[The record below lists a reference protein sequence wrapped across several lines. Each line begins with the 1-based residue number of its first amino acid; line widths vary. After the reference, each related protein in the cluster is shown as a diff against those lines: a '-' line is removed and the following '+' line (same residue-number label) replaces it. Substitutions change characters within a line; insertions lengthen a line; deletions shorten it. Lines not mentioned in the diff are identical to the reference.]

1 MHESG
6 QCHTGKKTGKLVY
19 WLHEGVEGKGHR
31 SPGVWGE
38 AGGGGGDEMEN
49 KQHYDHRA
57 SGREAASLGRKN
69 RLGFEP

>member
-1 MHESG
+1 MPYR
-6 QCHTGKKTGKLVY
+6 KKTGKLVY
-19 WLHEGVEGKGHR
+19 WLHGHRSPGHR

-38 AGGGGGDEMEN
+38 AGWGGDEMEN